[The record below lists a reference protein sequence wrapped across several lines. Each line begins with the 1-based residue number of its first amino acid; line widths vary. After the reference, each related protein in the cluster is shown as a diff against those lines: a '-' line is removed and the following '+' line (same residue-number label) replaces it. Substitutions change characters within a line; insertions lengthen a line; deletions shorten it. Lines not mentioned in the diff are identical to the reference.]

1 MATNEAEFKSEFKK
15 DVESEYPGAHIW
27 TSTDLLRSGLP
38 DFYVLWGGLF
48 VAVEAKFITKLLK
61 KKSSLVLSH
70 VVSPSQ
76 QSFLRDTQRNKQK
89 GIVLIGSSHA
99 AIVMEDIKENYT
111 LEECLNAP
119 RIRKEN
125 GVWQVKG
132 LLNEWK
138 QQVLL

>member
-1 MATNEAEFKSEFKK
+1 MATNEANFKSEFKK
-15 DVESEYPGAHIW
+15 DVEIEYPGAHIW

-38 DFYVLWGGLF
+38 DFYILWSGLF
-48 VAVEAKFITKLLK
+48 VAVEAKFITKLPK

-70 VVSPSQ
+70 VVSPTQ
-76 QSFLRDTQRNKQK
+76 QSFLRGTKQNKQK
-89 GIVLIGSSHA
+89 GIVLIGSPQA
-99 AIVMEDIKENYT
+99 AIVMEEIKENYT

-132 LLNEWK
+132 LLDGWR
-138 QQVLL
+138 QQVFL